1 MRVLFLSTVYPK
13 PHAPAR
19 GVFCRHLCEAL
30 AERHEVRVVS
40 PTPWTE
46 RLRHREDGSPG
57 ASGSRVVEI
66 HPTYYFPPRVLH
78 SRAHRFMWASIRA
91 TVRRLGRE
99 FRPDCV
105 LSYWAH
111 PDGAVATRA
120 GRLWDVPVG
129 IIVGGSDVLI
139 LPRDRARRRAVVTA
153 LEGADA
159 VFVVGHALREAT
171 IGLGVNPNKVH
182 IHRQGTHRWFRP
194 GDRAAARRGI
204 GLPEAANVLLWVG
217 RMVPVKGLEVLTDAC
232 ARLRSIGRDFH
243 LILAGDGPLR
253 GAVADECHRRGLSAN
268 VSFRGELANDTLPDW
283 YRAADL
289 VVLSSHSEG
298 VPNVLRE
305 ALACG
310 TPYVATAVGGVGEL
324 TDDPAIRLVPA
335 GDPGA
340 LAAAIDQALTNR
352 RRPDPDR
359 ARFPD
364 WSETGERLLQ
374 ILLATRSPTGEEQ
387 PTPYYQLE
395 GCA

>member
-19 GVFCRHLCEAL
+19 GVFCHHLCEAL
-30 AERHEVRVVS
+30 ADRHEVRVVS

-46 RLRHREDGSPG
+46 RVLNRTDASPG
-57 ASGSRVVEI
+57 PSNTRVVEI
-66 HPTYYFPPRVLH
+66 HPTYYFPPRLWH
-78 SRAHRFMWASIRA
+78 SRAHRFMWASIRPA
-91 TVRRLGRE
+91 LRRLGRE

-153 LEGADA
+153 LESADA

-171 IGLGVNPNKVH
+171 IGLGVSPNKVYV
-182 IHRQGTHRWFRP
+182 HRQGTHRRFQP
-194 GDRAAARRGI
+194 GDRAAARRRI
-204 GLPEAANVLLWVG
+204 GLSADANVLLWVG
-217 RMVPVKGLEVLTDAC
+217 RMVPVKGLEVLIDAC
-232 ARLRSIGRDFH
+232 ARVRNAGRDFR

-253 GAVADECHRRGLSAN
+253 AAVFEDCQRRGLSSN
-268 VSFRGELANDTLPDW
+268 VSFPGELPNDELPDW

-289 VVLSSHSEG
+289 FILSSHSEG

-324 TDDPAIRLVPA
+324 TDDHAVRLVPP
-335 GDPGA
+335 GDSVA
-340 LAAAIDQALTNR
+340 MAAAIDQALANPR
-352 RRPDPDR
+352 APDPDR

-364 WSETGERLLQ
+364 WSEASERLLQ
-374 ILLATRSPTGEEQ
+374 VLLPARSPARDEP
-387 PTPYYQLE
+387 PTACYQLE